1 MNIETHPFTANR
13 NQGFTLLELLIAMVL
28 TTLISVL
35 AYGGLRVTISGW
47 EQIETRSAAQTD
59 LYLTQ
64 RFLRRILRTE
74 LSNELINIYD
84 ENASVPFFGMDNELI
99 FLASTTLTPD
109 EARQWLYLSANEHAG
124 LLIATTPYNELE
136 AIDFNSLLETLRN
149 PSLSRHSV
157 LTKGDISRVEFS
169 FLKISAN
176 GDQDWKSEWLF
187 LTKLPD
193 AIRIHFE
200 PIKEESN
207 NWPDLLV
214 LPDENNYEFK
224 RIR

>member
-13 NQGFTLLELLIAMVL
+13 NQGFTLLELLIALVL

-47 EQIETRSAAQTD
+47 ERIETRSAAQTD

-84 ENASVPFFGMDNELI
+84 ENASVAFFGMDNELI
-99 FLASTTLTPD
+99 FLASTTLTSD
-109 EARQWLYLSANEHAG
+109 DARQWLYLSANEQAG
-124 LLIATTPYNELE
+124 LLIATISYNELE
-136 AIDFNSLLETLRN
+136 ALDFNNLLETLRDPN
-149 PSLSRHSV
+149 LSRHSV

-176 GDQDWKSEWLF
+176 GDQDWESEWLF

-193 AIRIHFE
+193 AIRIHFK
-200 PIKEESN
+200 PMKEESN

-214 LPDENNYEFK
+214 LPDENNYEIK